1 MAVFLSF
8 LTFMA
13 GEIQQAANFI
23 DTKLI
28 TPFGPV
34 HKNRA
39 ESSLQ
44 ELQPMLFIAANNM
57 YINCRQGNLLSD
69 NVLRRNS
76 FRPTTIIHDTRLP
89 IKLPPVTDL
98 QGAFICRFKG
108 Q

>member
-34 HKNRA
+34 R
-39 ESSLQ
+39 
-44 ELQPMLFIAANNM
+44 
-57 YINCRQGNLLSD
+57 
-69 NVLRRNS
+69 
-76 FRPTTIIHDTRLP
+76 
-89 IKLPPVTDL
+89 
-98 QGAFICRFKG
+98 
-108 Q
+108 